1 MQVRMWL
8 DETSKGL
15 RYGHATGA
23 DFVVAGGLTSIS
35 SLMVSYCES
44 SELPQKLPVAFFHVL
59 GTSALLL
66 AALPVYLLTAV
77 VLPPS
82 AAADAT

>member
-35 SLMVSYCES
+35 SLMVSYASRAS
-44 SELPQKLPVAFFHVL
+44 SPRSSRWRFSMSW